1 MACSPV
7 AVDSSSLL
15 SLPSFPFKSDPSRLA
30 ALLLLVCAACPV
42 SVSVRL
48 ACVRRTR
55 STRDPGHHSRFVQYF
70 FLLLAA
76 AAPALGFDGGSCGN
90 SIHRVEPLPKARGV
104 RGLRARSNDA
114 RWGTGRG
121 TNRVARLYGVMRQ
134 GAHHWVAALAKS
146 AGNPRRCVP
155 VRSVTTGKPLVTLQ
169 LPQTNCRRNAAQCWR
184 RDRSGRGR
192 CGMPAGAYPGALR
205 KDAPLAHQAFSR
217 GSCTH

>member
-1 MACSPV
+1 MACTPV
-7 AVDSSSLL
+7 AVDSQSLRQF
-15 SLPSFPFKSDPSRLA
+15 PSIPFQSDPSRLA
-30 ALLLLVCAACPV
+30 ALLLLVCAARPV

-48 ACVRRTR
+48 ACVGRTR
-55 STRDPGHHSRFVQYF
+55 STRDPGHHSRFVQCF

-90 SIHRVEPLPKARGV
+90 SIHRVEPIPKARGCT
-104 RGLRARSNDA
+104 GCARSNDA

-155 VRSVTTGKPLVTLQ
+155 VRSVTTRSRLVTLL
-169 LPQTNCRRNAAQCWR
+169 LPQTDCRRNA
-184 RDRSGRGR
+184 D
-192 CGMPAGAYPGALR
+192 
-205 KDAPLAHQAFSR
+205 
-217 GSCTH
+217 